1 MWKFRTQI
9 MLVGQGRASLWDV
22 FGGQVIVKVYVRKIV
37 SCNSN
42 ASVERRSTPTVL
54 ATCKLKFCHP
64 PQFTEGPLLD
74 GLYWEMW
81 YNNKTMAENK
91 SFIYYENLL
100 LGVPRI
106 RQLKVRNGSCSIPED
121 LKDEI
126 KDCYDVYS
134 VANEDTAPFGL
145 RNGTAYVAFL

>member
-1 MWKFRTQI
+1 MK
-9 MLVGQGRASLWDV
+9 
-22 FGGQVIVKVYVRKIV
+22 
-37 SCNSN
+37 
-42 ASVERRSTPTVL
+42 TVL
-54 ATCKLKFCHP
+54 ATCKLKFCLP
-64 PQFTEGPLLD
+64 LQFTEGPLLD
-74 GLYWEMW
+74 GLYWDMW
-81 YNNKTMAENK
+81 YNNKTIAENK

-145 RNGTAYVAFL
+145 RNGTAYVVFCRQLNLFFSDPDYAEWYTKSLDRGSSRMAVGSVCKAS

>member
-1 MWKFRTQI
+1 M
-9 MLVGQGRASLWDV
+9 
-22 FGGQVIVKVYVRKIV
+22 GG
-37 SCNSN
+37 
-42 ASVERRSTPTVL
+42 RSTKTVL

-64 PQFTEGPLLD
+64 LQFTEGPLLD

-145 RNGTAYVAFL
+145 RNGTAYVAFLETRSPF